1 MSYVFLRLC
10 TLHFVTI
17 DLCFVSK
24 IVRSISPYL
33 SLSMPSLMQN
43 YAFHMSLTLCKITL
57 SHVLHALQNQVL
69 HLSRP
74 LCGGISKI
82 NIKFKLKCFIP
93 LMIFRLGMKFTW
105 ALITGCLFLCTEGTT
120 LREKRSTDCAGVFTE
135 CVKR

>member
-1 MSYVFLRLC
+1 MNNLSIKRAVASPEAPELLLLGSRFKIFVFFCPSVLKKFLDTLLLSGGELLKMSYVFLQLC

-82 NIKFKLKCFIP
+82 NIKL
-93 LMIFRLGMKFTW
+93 
-105 ALITGCLFLCTEGTT
+105 
-120 LREKRSTDCAGVFTE
+120 
-135 CVKR
+135 